1 MIHICLDPSKGMEEH
16 GVMITSLD
24 RAGISRGKPLN
35 KMGQR
40 SLNQG
45 SIIFEDVHIPK
56 DFMIQAPRLD
66 TAVRSAAVFGGV
78 AKAAFDETLRYS
90 KVRIQ
95 GGVPIFEHKNVKMRL
110 MGMFKMVEAA
120 RASSRR
126 IAMYN
131 AANPLSPSIPHG
143 VAVKC
148 LSTETASAVAN
159 KAIHILGAYGLTKEY
174 VIEKLYRDAR
184 AGMIEGGSNDA
195 LSLRAANYL

>member
-1 MIHICLDPSKGMEEH
+1 M
-16 GVMITSLD
+16 MITSLD

-66 TAVRSAAVFGGV
+66 TAVRSATVFGGV
-78 AKAAFDETLRYS
+78 AKAAFDEALRYS

-110 MGMFKMVEAA
+110 IGMFKMVEAA
-120 RASSRR
+120 RASARR

-143 VAVKC
+143 VAAKC
-148 LSTETASAVAN
+148 LSSETASAVAN
-159 KAIHILGAYGLTKEY
+159 EAIQIFGAYGLTKEY

-195 LSLRAANYL
+195 LSLRAASFL